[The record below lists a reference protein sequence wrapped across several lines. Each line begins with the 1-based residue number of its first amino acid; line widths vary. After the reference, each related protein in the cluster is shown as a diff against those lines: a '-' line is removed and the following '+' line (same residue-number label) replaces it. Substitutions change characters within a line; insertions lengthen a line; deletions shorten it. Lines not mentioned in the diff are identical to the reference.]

1 MDGNIAEIRKRIIAD
16 ILARQ
21 DGQFRWGFD
30 EALASQRPELMYYW
44 PKYSN
49 TLWTLLYLADIG
61 APLQEQRIERSLELV
76 SEHFYDKTHK
86 IFTLKK
92 SHFPIPCLNGNLLY
106 LHFYFQ
112 KPYTE
117 MVDGVIEFF
126 NSYQR
131 FDDGDFKTPK
141 TFPYFSNTSCYGR
154 HTCLW
159 GIVKLLRGLS
169 FIPAADRTESARR
182 LIGNCIDFL
191 LQHEVCFRSHDKD
204 ELIHKVIGRLTFPYL
219 WRGDFLEMLWL
230 LKRERVRDIRMSR
243 ALELLRSRQQE
254 DGSWELE
261 RPIPDLIVPLN
272 RRNGGN
278 VFITDRA
285 REVLDFYG
293 G

>member
-1 MDGNIAEIRKRIIAD
+1 MNTGIAEIRKRTID
-16 ILARQ
+16 EILSHQ

-30 EALASQRPELMYYW
+30 EALARERPELMYYW

-49 TLWTLLYLADIG
+49 TLWTLLFLADIG
-61 APLQEQRIERSLELV
+61 APVDEARIHRSLELV
-76 SEHFYDKTHK
+76 SQHFHDKTHK
-86 IFTLKK
+86 IFTLGK
-92 SHFPIPCLNGNLLY
+92 SHFPIPCLNGNMLY

-131 FDDGDFKTPK
+131 FDDGTFKTPK
-141 TFPYFSNTSCYGR
+141 AFPYFSNTSCYGK

-159 GIVKLLRGLS
+159 GIVKLLKGLS
-169 FIPAADRTESARR
+169 FIPAVDRTEAARR
-182 LIGNCIDFL
+182 LAGNCIDFIL
-191 LQHEVCFRSHDKD
+191 RHEVCFRSHAQD

-230 LKRERVRDIRMSR
+230 LKREGVRDMRMSR
-243 ALELLRSRQQE
+243 ALELLRSKQQE

-272 RRNGGN
+272 RKNGGN
-278 VFITDRA
+278 VFVTDRA
-285 REVLDFYG
+285 LEVLDFYG